1 MSLKPTTII
10 GETTDAVSTT
20 AEFPVVQK
28 MLPATI
34 SATNLAG
41 AETVAILFSVDGG
54 ATFEPLAQDG
64 TDLEL
69 TATSNVFTIQSPMM
83 LGVTKSATV
92 GASGVFIMTTNPD
105 K

>member
-10 GETTDAVSTT
+10 KEQTGAVST
-20 AEFPVVQK
+20 AVQFAVEQK
-28 MLPATI
+28 NLPATI
-34 SATNLAG
+34 SATNLTG

-54 ATFEPLAQDG
+54 ATFEPLSQDG
-64 TDLEL
+64 ADLEL
-69 TATSNVFTIQSPMM
+69 TATSNVFTILSPLM

-92 GASGVFIMTTNPD
+92 SASGVFIMTTNPA

>member
-1 MSLKPTTII
+1 MTLKPTTII
-10 GETTDAVSTT
+10 TETTDAVST
-20 AEFPVVQK
+20 AVEFPVVQK

-54 ATFEPLAQDG
+54 STFEPLAQDG
-64 TDLEL
+64 ADLEL

-92 GASGVFIMTTNPD
+92 GACGVFIMTTNPD